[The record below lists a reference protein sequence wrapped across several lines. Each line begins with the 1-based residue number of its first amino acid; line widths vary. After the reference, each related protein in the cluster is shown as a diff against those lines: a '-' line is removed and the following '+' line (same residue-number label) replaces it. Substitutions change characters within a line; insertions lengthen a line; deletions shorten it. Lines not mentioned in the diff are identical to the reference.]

1 MDNRYRG
8 ESRLPTKTTAFQNIK
23 SEDSYLKNYSH
34 HELKLQVNSESRNE
48 LERATEKKI
57 TNIDKI
63 NQKIKKILNTLNE
76 QEKKIADHQ
85 SFKHSNKKTSFM
97 NRIKTEGNEASFQNK
112 ENYQNLLSK
121 YTDSKESYN
130 NRTLSSIHKRNL
142 SSEEINLGLES
153 KKYR

>member
-1 MDNRYRG
+1 MESNVKYRASLEPRNKYNMDNRYRG

-63 NQKIKKILNTLNE
+63 N
-76 QEKKIADHQ
+76 
-85 SFKHSNKKTSFM
+85 
-97 NRIKTEGNEASFQNK
+97 
-112 ENYQNLLSK
+112 
-121 YTDSKESYN
+121 
-130 NRTLSSIHKRNL
+130 
-142 SSEEINLGLES
+142 
-153 KKYR
+153 